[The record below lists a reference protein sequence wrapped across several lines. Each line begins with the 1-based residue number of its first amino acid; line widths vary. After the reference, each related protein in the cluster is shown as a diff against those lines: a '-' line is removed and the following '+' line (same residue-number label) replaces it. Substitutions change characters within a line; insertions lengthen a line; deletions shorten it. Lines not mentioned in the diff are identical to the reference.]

1 MTIYDIA
8 KLAGVSAS
16 SVSRVVNGKPGVN
29 KATRQ
34 KIEALLSQHN
44 YIPDANARN
53 LVTQSNRTIGILTD
67 DIDTLH
73 QVEGCH
79 KAEYELMRSGYYCFV
94 KYIGQS
100 PDAVE
105 NGMIDLARHRV
116 EGALCMGNAF
126 RNVEA
131 VNYAATRHL
140 PNTPVIMIH
149 NTRTFGPE
157 NIYSVGAD
165 ERSGFERCVGL
176 MAERGRKN
184 LALVINEGRVSA
196 AIIRDGFE
204 RGLRSHPEV
213 KGTVYTGVPAT
224 VEGGAAVALRLLKEY
239 PTVDG
244 LLCAQDLIAIG
255 ALNELQE
262 QGIKVPEQ
270 ISILGENNSAFCET
284 CRPKLSSLDPMISMA
299 ATMGARTLLDVLGKR
314 ESSRR
319 ITLQMEIVERG
330 TT

>member
-34 KIEALLSQHN
+34 KIEALLLQHN

-67 DIDTLH
+67 DIVTLH
-73 QVEGCH
+73 HTEGCH
-79 KAEYELMRSGYYCFV
+79 KVEHELMRNGYYCFV
-94 KYIGQS
+94 KYIGQG

-116 EGALCMGNAF
+116 EGALCLGNSF
-126 RNVEA
+126 RNAELVNSA
-131 VNYAATRHL
+131 VTRHL
-140 PNTPVIMIH
+140 SGTPIMMVH
-149 NTRTFGPE
+149 NTHTFGPD

-165 ERSGFERCVGL
+165 ERSGFERCVEL
-176 MAERGRKN
+176 MVSRGRRS

-204 RGLRSHPEV
+204 RGLRSHPEA
-213 KGTVYTGVPAT
+213 KGLIYTGIPAN
-224 VEGGAAVALRLLKEY
+224 VEGGAAVALRLLKEH
-239 PTVDG
+239 PEVDG
-244 LLCAQDLIAIG
+244 LLCAHDLIAIG

-262 QGIKVPEQ
+262 QGIKVPQQ
-270 ISILGENNSAFCET
+270 IAILGENNSAFCET

-299 ATMGARTLLDVLGKR
+299 ATLGARTLLDVLEKR